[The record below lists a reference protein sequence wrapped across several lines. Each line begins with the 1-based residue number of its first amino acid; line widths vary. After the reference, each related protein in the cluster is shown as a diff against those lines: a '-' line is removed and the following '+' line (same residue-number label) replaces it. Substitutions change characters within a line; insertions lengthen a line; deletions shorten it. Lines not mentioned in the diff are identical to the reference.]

1 MDTIIK
7 KTQILLEKH
16 GYYYQ
21 KNMDIGYYGT
31 RKTHGYYT
39 IENTWL
45 PLEKY
50 GD

>member
-1 MDTIIK
+1 MDTFIK
-7 KTQILLEKH
+7 KH
-16 GYYYQ
+16 
-21 KNMDIGYYGT
+21 GYYGT
-31 RKTHGYYT
+31 RNTHGYYT